1 MNGRY
6 CMKLIRNLYR
16 YDSASSEL
24 GSVETLPTD
33 AGLLNADP
41 EDNDV
46 GGVRTEGCNPLPVP
60 ATS

>member
-1 MNGRY
+1 
-6 CMKLIRNLYR
+6 MKLIRNLYR